1 MDTNLATYRA
11 KKPKI
16 WAEKLESR
24 PPRGEKSR
32 FSVAAGSYN
41 LVYNPNTLLM
51 KRPKIAEDPQFY
63 VDNVDDMTTKCYE
76 DPYKH

>member
-1 MDTNLATYRA
+1 MSTNLATYRA

-16 WAEKLESR
+16 WAEKFESA